1 MNVLLLFDSNYASEY
16 VKFNA
21 FYVLFMG
28 IDAHMFGV
36 W

>member
-1 MNVLLLFDSNYASEY
+1 MNVLLLFDSNYAFEY

-28 IDAHMFGV
+28 LDACMFGV
-36 W
+36 L